1 MFKYVRDN
9 GKGGAIAPILKT
21 IPANTATTYH
31 DGDALVI
38 SSGKA
43 AKAGATDVPEYVCAT
58 EGKGLEEIAA
68 VQVLKGQEYKTT
80 FAANATSVAVGAKV
94 TLHTDSAQ
102 VTATTTSG
110 VAEVIEK
117 LGTGASGTEVIVR
130 F

>member
-9 GKGGAIAPILKT
+9 GGANVPTTKT
-21 IPANTATTYH
+21 IPANTAVTYA

-38 SSGKA
+38 TSGKA
-43 AKAGATDVPEYVCAT
+43 AKCGATVKPEYICAS
-58 EGKGLEEIAA
+58 KGLGLSQVAA
-68 VQVLKGQEYKTT
+68 YQVLDGQEYKVPIYGDGT
-80 FAANATSVAVGAKV
+80 ALAVGAKV

-110 VAEVIEK
+110 VAEIIEK
-117 LGTGASGTEVIVR
+117 CGSGASGTEVIVR

>member
-9 GKGGAIAPILKT
+9 GGRIEPVIKT
-21 IPANTATTYH
+21 IPANTAVTYA
-31 DGDALVI
+31 DGEAVVI

-43 AKAGATDVPEYVCAT
+43 AKCGATAEPEYICAT
-58 EGKGLEEIAA
+58 KGTGLSEVAA
-68 VQVLKGQEYKTT
+68 YQVLKSQEYKVPIYGDGTGL
-80 FAANATSVAVGAKV
+80 AVGQKV
-94 TLHTDSAQ
+94 TLHTDGLQ

-110 VAEVIEK
+110 VAEIIEK